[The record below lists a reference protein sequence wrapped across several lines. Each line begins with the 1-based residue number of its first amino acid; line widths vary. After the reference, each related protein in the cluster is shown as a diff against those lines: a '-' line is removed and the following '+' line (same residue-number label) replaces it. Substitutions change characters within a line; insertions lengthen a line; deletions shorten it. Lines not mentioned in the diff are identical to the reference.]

1 MNILLSDARHIP
13 HHRRKSAGK
22 AKESI
27 QLLSTPG
34 HTPRSV
40 LLFFCSSLS
49 KSSCGQKKSAATV
62 PSRASFPK
70 ASAKVRTFSLP
81 AKFFRDF
88 FQKKCIFALAERKTA
103 KHGAERTP
111 IYYCVRA
118 CGSERTGPHHG
129 KGRKGRTNI
138 LFPEFSIFPGIS
150 GTEGFLCPEKGGK
163 GEKDENV
170 VLICLGCLQKTTH
183 VLL

>member
-138 LFPEFSIFPGIS
+138 LFPEFSIFPDIS

-170 VLICLGCLQKTTH
+170 VLICLGSLQKTTD

>member
-13 HHRRKSAGK
+13 HHRRKRAGMG
-22 AKESI
+22 KESI

-34 HTPRSV
+34 HRPRSV

-62 PSRASFPK
+62 PSRTSFPK
-70 ASAKVRTFSLP
+70 ASAKVRTFSRP
-81 AKFFRDF
+81 AKFFTDF
-88 FQKKCIFALAERKTA
+88 FQKKCIFAQTERKTA

-118 CGSERTGPHHG
+118 CGSERTGPHH
-129 KGRKGRTNI
+129 
-138 LFPEFSIFPGIS
+138 
-150 GTEGFLCPEKGGK
+150 EKGGK
-163 GEKDENV
+163 GERDENV
-170 VLICLGCLQKTTH
+170 VLICLGCLQKTTD
-183 VLL
+183 VLFIKDNGDNLGQLFYQELENWRI